1 MEYNI
6 FLFIAA
12 IFAVLL
18 AFAILYSFMLWV
30 KYCHKKNLILDKRY
44 LDTLFILSKSMT
56 DASQGH
62 NGDIEIS
69 KVSFLKFTDEPAWTK
84 FKAGIAGGAQKGGGT
99 YAE

>member
-1 MEYNI
+1 
-6 FLFIAA
+6 
-12 IFAVLL
+12 
-18 AFAILYSFMLWV
+18 
-30 KYCHKKNLILDKRY
+30 
-44 LDTLFILSKSMT
+44 MT